1 MQQSRLHL
9 LSSKRFLPLFVTQF
23 LGAFN
28 DNIFKNAL
36 IIYLTYVVIDQSNV
50 DPEIMVTI
58 AAGIF
63 VLPFFLFSS
72 TAGQL
77 ADKWDKAKLI
87 SILKF
92 IEILL
97 IIGAAFAFLLESVSL
112 LMMMLFLMGTQ
123 STFFGPLKYGI
134 LPDQLLKNEFIE
146 GNALIEAGTF
156 LAILAGTILGGLLI
170 LANNGATLVAIAM
183 IITALAG
190 WLVSLFIPST
200 PARSPEIKIGFN
212 IWNDTQAL
220 LQYIQRDKIIFRSIL
235 GISWFWL
242 LGATYL
248 SQLPTFSKN
257 IIGGNEQ
264 VVTLFLVIFSVGIAI
279 GSLLCNKLLKQEIAT
294 TYTPVGIL
302 GVTLFSIDLFFAA
315 GQINSAEGNATLIGV
330 TEYLTTFTHW
340 RILFDLLGISICG
353 GIFIVPLYAIIQDS
367 SATSHRSRV
376 FAGNNIINALFMVI
390 AAIAISLMYYSNF
403 SVTDC
408 FLTLAIL
415 NGFVAFYISS
425 LLPHALVKSLLQG
438 ILYACYRLEIKG
450 LENYRDIGE
459 KSIIVANHLSFL
471 DAILLSV
478 CMPDQLCFAI
488 NTHVAQ
494 KWWIRPFLFLAETVT
509 IDPTNPMSTR
519 LLIDKVKKGK
529 RIVIFPEGRLT
540 VTGSLM
546 KIYEGPAM
554 IADKSGATLLP
565 ISIVGAQYTPFS
577 RLKGKL
583 RIHWFPKITLTIM
596 PPESLNLPGEVRGKQ
611 RRQLAGNKL
620 YDIMTSTLFHS
631 NDLQQTLFQS
641 LLDASHIHGKNHI
654 IAEDIERQP
663 ITYSQL
669 LTRSFILG
677 NRICKFS
684 SPAENIGIL
693 LPNSIG
699 AMVTFFALQAYAR
712 IPAMLNFS
720 ASKTNLMNAC
730 QIASIRT
737 LITSSRFIEV
747 AKLTS
752 VVDSL
757 NAMGITVL
765 YLEELRREIHWWH
778 KLLGFFTGLIPQSY
792 YRFCCPIICPEAPAV
807 ILFTSGSEG
816 VPKGVA
822 LSHVNLQANRFQA
835 SARIDFGPTDIVFN
849 VLPIFHS
856 FGLTGGTLLPILSG
870 IKAFLYPS
878 PLHYRA
884 IPELIYDSNATILF
898 GTDTFLTGYARHANP
913 YDFYSIRYVFAG
925 AEKLRE
931 STRRIWSENYG
942 VRIFEGYGATETSP
956 ILSLNTPM
964 HNRPGSVG
972 RMLPGITYRLEKMQG
987 IQEGGKL
994 LVSGP
999 NIMMGYY
1006 LMNAA
1011 GQITAPDQGW
1021 YDTGDIVAID
1031 QDGYIFI
1038 KGRAKRFAKIAGEM
1052 ISLTAVEDYLGKLW
1066 PNYQQAVVAIPDPK
1080 KGEQLVLIT
1089 TNPTANRNEILTYVN
1104 QHGIGELSIPRT
1116 ILIKDNIAVLG
1127 SGKTDYVAL
1136 LEWLNRESTQ
1146 TQH

>member
-1 MQQSRLHL
+1 MQQNRLHL
-9 LSSKRFLPLFVTQF
+9 LSSKRFLPLFTTQF

-28 DNIFKNAL
+28 DNLFKNAL
-36 IIYLTYVVIDQSNV
+36 IFYITYVVIDQYRLDS
-50 DPEIMVTI
+50 EILVTI

-72 TAGQL
+72 TAGKI
-77 ADKWDKAKLI
+77 ADKWNKAKLI
-87 SILKF
+87 SIIKL
-92 IEILL
+92 IEIPL
-97 IIGAAFAFLLESVSL
+97 IVGAASAFLLESITL
-112 LMMMLFLMGTQ
+112 LLMMLFLMGIQ

-134 LPDQLLKNEFIE
+134 LPDQLPKNELIE

-156 LAILAGTILGGLLI
+156 LAILAGTILGGLMI

-183 IITALAG
+183 IVTAVTG
-190 WLVSLFIPST
+190 WLASLFIPST
-200 PARSPEIKIGFN
+200 PARNPEIKIGFK
-212 IWNDTQAL
+212 IWSDTQAL
-220 LQYIQRDKIIFRSIL
+220 LQHIQEDKIIFRSIL

-242 LGATYL
+242 IGATYL

-257 IIGGNEQ
+257 IIGGDEQ
-264 VVTLFLVIFSVGIAI
+264 VVTLFLIIFSAGIAI
-279 GSLLCNKLLKQEIAT
+279 GSLLCNKLLKQEIAA

-302 GVTLFSIDLFFAA
+302 GVTLFSVDLFFAA
-315 GQINSAEGNATLIGV
+315 GQINPAENALLIGV
-330 TEYLTTFTHW
+330 VEYLTIFTHW
-340 RILFDLLGISICG
+340 RILLDLLGIAICG
-353 GIFIVPLYAIIQDS
+353 GIFIVPLYAIIQDR
-367 SATSHRSRV
+367 AETSHRSRV

-390 AAIAISLMYYSNF
+390 AAVAISLMYYSKF
-403 SVTDC
+403 SVADC

-415 NGFVAFYISS
+415 NGFVALYISS

-438 ILYACYRLEIKG
+438 ILYTCYRLKIKG
-450 LENYRDIGE
+450 SENYRDVGE

-478 CMPDQLCFAI
+478 CIPDQLCFAI

-509 IDPTNPMSTR
+509 IDPTTPMSTR

-554 IADKSGATLLP
+554 IADKSGAILLP

-583 RIHWFPKITLTIM
+583 RIRWFPKITMTIM
-596 PPESLNLPGEVRGKQ
+596 PPESLNLPSQVRGKQ

-620 YDIMTSTLFHS
+620 YDIMTSALFHS
-631 NDLQQTLFQS
+631 NHLQQTLFQS
-641 LLDASHIHGKNHI
+641 LLDAAHIHGKNHI

-677 NRICKFS
+677 HRLCKLS
-684 SPAENIGIL
+684 KPAENIGIL

-699 AMVTFFALQAYAR
+699 ALVTFFALQVYAR

-720 ASKTNLMNAC
+720 VSKANLMNAC

-737 LITSSRFIEV
+737 LITSNRFIEV

-752 VVDSL
+752 VIDNL
-757 NAMGITVL
+757 KAMGITVL
-765 YLEELRREIHWWH
+765 YLEELRQEIQWWH
-778 KLLGFFTGLIPQSY
+778 KLLGLFVSMIPQGY
-792 YRFCCPIICPEAPAV
+792 YRFCCPANHPEAPAAV
-807 ILFTSGSEG
+807 LFTSGSEG
-816 VPKGVA
+816 LPKGVA
-822 LSHVNLQANRFQA
+822 LSHINLQANRFQV

-870 IKAFLYPS
+870 IRAFLYPS

-931 STRRIWSENYG
+931 STRRIWSENHG
-942 VRIFEGYGATETSP
+942 VRIFEGYGTTETSP

-972 RMLPGITYRLEKMQG
+972 RMLPGITYRLEKMRG
-987 IQEGGKL
+987 IEEGGKL

-1011 GQITAPDQGW
+1011 GQITPPDQGW

-1052 ISLTAVEDYLGKLW
+1052 VSLTAVEDYLGKLW
-1066 PNYQQAVVAIPDPK
+1066 PNYQQAVIAIPDSK
-1080 KGEQLVLIT
+1080 KGEQLALIT
-1089 TNPTANRNEILTYVN
+1089 TNPIANRNEILTYVN

-1116 ILIKDNIAVLG
+1116 ILIKADIAVLG

-1136 LEWLNRESTQ
+1136 QEWVNAQSAQ
-1146 TQH
+1146 MQN

>member
-1 MQQSRLHL
+1 MQQNRLHL
-9 LSSKRFLPLFVTQF
+9 LSSKRFLPLFTTQF

-36 IIYLTYVVIDQSNV
+36 IFYITYVVIDQSSV
-50 DPEIMVTI
+50 DSEILVTI

-72 TAGQL
+72 TAGQV
-77 ADKWDKAKLI
+77 ADKWNKAKLI
-87 SILKF
+87 SIIKLV
-92 IEILL
+92 EIPL
-97 IIGAAFAFLLESVSL
+97 IIGAASAFLLESITL
-112 LMMMLFLMGTQ
+112 LLMMLFLMGVQ

-134 LPDQLLKNEFIE
+134 LPDQLPKNELIE

-156 LAILAGTILGGLLI
+156 LAILAGTILGGLMI

-183 IITALAG
+183 IVIAVAG
-190 WLVSLFIPST
+190 WLASLFIPST
-200 PARSPEIKIGFN
+200 PARNPEIKIGLK
-212 IWNDTQAL
+212 IWSDTQAL
-220 LQYIQRDKIIFRSIL
+220 LQHIQEDKIIFRSIL

-242 LGATYL
+242 IGATYL

-264 VVTLFLVIFSVGIAI
+264 VVTLLLIIFSVGIAI
-279 GSLLCNKLLKQEIAT
+279 GSLLCNKLLKQEIAA

-302 GVTLFSIDLFFAA
+302 GVTLFSVDLFFAA
-315 GQINSAEGNATLIGV
+315 GQINPAENAVSIGV
-330 TEYLTTFTHW
+330 VEYLTTFTHW
-340 RILFDLLGISICG
+340 RILLDLLGIAICG
-353 GIFIVPLYAIIQDS
+353 GIFIVPLYAIIQDR
-367 SATSHRSRV
+367 AETSHRSRV

-390 AAIAISLMYYSNF
+390 AAVAISLMYYSKF

-415 NGFVAFYISS
+415 NGFVALYISS

-438 ILYACYRLEIKG
+438 VLYTCYRLEIKG
-450 LENYRDIGE
+450 SENYRDVGE

-478 CMPDQLCFAI
+478 CIPDQLCFAI

-529 RIVIFPEGRLT
+529 HIVIFPEGRLT

-583 RIHWFPKITLTIM
+583 RIRWFPKITMTIM
-596 PPESLNLPGEVRGKQ
+596 PPESLNLPSQIRGKQ

-620 YDIMTSTLFHS
+620 YDIMTSALFHS
-631 NDLQQTLFQS
+631 NHLQQTLFQS
-641 LLDASHIHGKNHI
+641 LLDAAHIHGKNHI

-677 NRICKFS
+677 HRLCKFS
-684 SPAENIGIL
+684 KPAENIGIL

-699 AMVTFFALQAYAR
+699 ALVTFFALQVYAR
-712 IPAMLNFS
+712 VPAMLNFS
-720 ASKTNLMNAC
+720 VSKANLMNAC

-737 LITSSRFIEV
+737 LITSNRFIEV

-752 VVDSL
+752 VIDNL
-757 NAMGITVL
+757 KAMGITVI
-765 YLEELRREIHWWH
+765 YLEELRREIQWWH
-778 KLLGFFTGLIPQSY
+778 KLLGLFVSMIPQGY
-792 YRFCCPIICPEAPAV
+792 YRFCCPANHPEAPAV
-807 ILFTSGSEG
+807 VLFTSGSEG
-816 VPKGVA
+816 LPKGVA
-822 LSHVNLQANRFQA
+822 LSHINLQANRFQV

-931 STRRIWSENYG
+931 STRRIWSENHG
-942 VRIFEGYGATETSP
+942 VRIFEGYGTTETSP

-972 RMLPGITYRLEKMQG
+972 RMLPGITYRLEKMRG
-987 IQEGGKL
+987 IEEGGKL

-1011 GQITAPDQGW
+1011 GQITPPDQGW

-1052 ISLTAVEDYLGKLW
+1052 VSLTAVEDYLGKLW
-1066 PNYQQAVVAIPDPK
+1066 PNYQQAVVAIPDSK

-1089 TNPTANRNEILTYVN
+1089 TNPIANRNEILTYVN

-1116 ILIKDNIAVLG
+1116 ILIKDDITVLG

-1136 LEWLNRESTQ
+1136 QEWVNAQSAQ
-1146 TQH
+1146 MQN